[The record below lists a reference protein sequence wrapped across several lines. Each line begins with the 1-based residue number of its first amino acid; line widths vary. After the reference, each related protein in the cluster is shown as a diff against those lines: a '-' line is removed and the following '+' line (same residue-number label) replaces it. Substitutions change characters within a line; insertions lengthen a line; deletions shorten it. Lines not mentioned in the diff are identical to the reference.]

1 MAAIYNLE
9 FTRVDS
15 ELSIY
20 INGRLR
26 ATKFADPDLKINAK
40 YQFYVERGEPIDLSI
55 VLYNGTSII
64 KSNSKH
70 WEQPRVAFTLYRSGD
85 KRPIAMVHDYW
96 EKQEETEAN
105 VKEYS
110 YRLV

>member
-40 YQFYVERGEPIDLSI
+40 YQFYVERGEPINLSI
-55 VLYNGTSII
+55 VLYNGGSNI

-70 WEQPRVAFTLYRSGD
+70 WEQDRVAFTLYKSGD
-85 KRPIAMVHDYW
+85 KRPVAMVHEYW
-96 EKQEETEAN
+96 ENQEKSGAN

-110 YRLV
+110 YMLV